1 MTEAKEES
9 QEPYVYDE
17 DEDEPD
23 PDEYCDATSGKH
35 SFKILSGT
43 DPDDTDIVI
52 EICRR
57 CQKFRTKQV
66 RALIFSFIDP
76 LRITNENQ
84 ASNIEHNIKRIAT
97 LEAEIETKQGEFES
111 QQAAISELQGEVSQ
125 LLQQQRGVAYAAQ
138 REALAIGESERLLT
152 ILGSLIPLMNREQFP
167 LADVVAMYHEMA
179 DRVHRFASGVRS
191 TNPSHPA
198 WTQMDAL
205 GVGGVLIRERKQY
218 LMKIGDIYRLSLN
231 PHEDLNQFVSEI
243 RAMTS
248 GMSDTDE

>member
-9 QEPYVYDE
+9 KESYAYDE
-17 DEDEPD
+17 DDDEPD

-35 SFKILSGT
+35 SFKILGGT

-57 CQKFRTKQV
+57 CQKYRTKQV
-66 RALIFSFIDP
+66 RALIYSYIEP
-76 LRITNENQ
+76 LQVTNEDQ
-84 ASNIEHNIKRIAT
+84 ANVIDRNIKRISA

-111 QQAAISELQGEVSQ
+111 QQTAISELHGEVSQ
-125 LLQQQRGVAYAAQ
+125 LLKQQRGVAYAAQ

-167 LADVVAMYHEMA
+167 LADIAAMYHEMA
-179 DRVHRFASGVRS
+179 DRVHRFASGVRA

-205 GVGGVLIRERKQY
+205 GVGGVLIRERKRY
-218 LMKIGDIYRLSLN
+218 LTKIGDIYRLSLN
-231 PHEDLNQFVSEI
+231 PHEDLNQFVSEV